1 MRRIDH
7 KTIIIIILVLI
18 ILAELGLSR
27 FTDREI
33 SFFTWL
39 KKGFYNLVT
48 PVIESLSN
56 FFNYVKAY
64 WNGIMNI
71 DDLIEANEQ
80 LRKEVSQYRIQLLLN
95 DYYKRENRRLREL
108 LSFKEQAAFE
118 SLGAHVIG
126 YNLSNWDN
134 RLLINLG
141 SRDGIEE
148 RMPVITYDGA
158 LVGRIEYVGATTAQ
172 VLLCNDPEFIVGGI
186 VDRPES
192 RAIGLLKGQV
202 NKPEVNLMENISWNT
217 YSEEGDI
224 KVGDLI
230 VTSGL
235 SDSYPRGIPIG
246 EVISVETDNYGLS
259 QKAEIKL
266 FMNRKTI
273 EEVLVI
279 TGF

>member
-1 MRRIDH
+1 M
-7 KTIIIIILVLI
+7 
-18 ILAELGLSR
+18 
-27 FTDREI
+27 
-33 SFFTWL
+33 

-217 YSEEGDI
+217 HSEEGDI